1 MSEEQES
8 SVLFSLKEL
17 MSIEEDRIQ
26 AEEHA
31 SEEEIREQE
40 VARIQAE
47 QAARGAEEERIQAE
61 DERRRQEEQRQ
72 REEEARITAIGQAEM
87 AKAQAESENKARLD
101 AMTAQQA
108 HEQKLV
114 ALRQNKIKKRLQG
127 VAIALVVLV
136 IAGGGIGGY
145 MWAQNIQEQA
155 LALKTQ
161 QNQIDRQKATLAKEI
176 KAREAI
182 EKANAELKAALNA
195 GATEDELAALKAK
208 LKKAQDAGA
217 KAGGGGRIRRT
228 GGGGKVK
235 KPGGGGGC
243 APGDPLCGL

>member
-31 SEEEIREQE
+31 SEEEVRQQE

-47 QAARGAEEERIQAE
+47 QTARSAEEARVQAEEER
-61 DERRRQEEQRQ
+61 RRQDEQRQ
-72 REEEARITAIGQAEM
+72 REEEARIAAIGHAEM
-87 AKAQAESENKARLD
+87 AKAQAETENKARLD

-114 ALRQNKIKKRLQG
+114 ALRQDKIKKRLQRA
-127 VAIALVVLV
+127 AIALVVLV

-145 MWAQNIQEQA
+145 MWVQNMQEQA

-161 QNQIDRQKATLAKEI
+161 QDQIDRQKAKLAVERKL
-176 KAREAI
+176 REDI
-182 EKANAELKAALNA
+182 EKANAELKRLNA
-195 GATEDELAALKAK
+195 EGASAEEKKALEDK
-208 LKKAQDAGA
+208 LKKLEAA
-217 KAGGGGRIRRT
+217 KAGGARRT
-228 GGGGKVK
+228 GPRRGGGGKP
-235 KPGGGGGC
+235 KPGGGGC
-243 APGDPLCGL
+243 AAGDPLCGL

>member
-31 SEEEIREQE
+31 SDEEVRQQE

-47 QAARGAEEERIQAE
+47 QTARSAEEARVQAEEER
-61 DERRRQEEQRQ
+61 RRQDEQRQ
-72 REEEARITAIGQAEM
+72 REEEARIAAIGHAEM
-87 AKAQAESENKARLD
+87 AKAQAETENKARLD

-114 ALRQNKIKKRLQG
+114 ALRQDKIKKRLQRA
-127 VAIALVVLV
+127 AIALVVLV

-145 MWAQNIQEQA
+145 MWVQNMQEQA

-161 QNQIDRQKATLAKEI
+161 QDQIDRQKADMAKDAKE
-176 KAREAI
+176 REAQDKKI
-182 EKANAELKAALNA
+182 AALTEA
-195 GATEDELAALKAK
+195 LGAASSPEEIAK
-208 LKKAQDAGA
+208 LKAELVAAQKRTVG
-217 KAGGGGRIRRT
+217 GRVRPRGGGR
-228 GGGGKVK
+228 VK
-235 KPGGGGGC
+235 KPGGTKAC
-243 APGDPLCGL
+243 AAGDPLCGL

>member
-31 SEEEIREQE
+31 SEEEIRQQE

-47 QAARGAEEERIQAE
+47 QAARAAEEARVQAEEER
-61 DERRRQEEQRQ
+61 RRQDEQRQ
-72 REEEARITAIGQAEM
+72 REEEARIAAIGQAEM
-87 AKAQAESENKARLD
+87 AKAQAETENKARLE
-101 AMTAQQA
+101 AMAAQQA

-114 ALRQNKIKKRLQG
+114 ALRQDKIKKRLQRA
-127 VAIALVVLV
+127 AIALVVLV

-145 MWAQNIQEQA
+145 MWVQNMQQQA

-161 QNQIDRQKATLAKEI
+161 QDQIDRQKAKLAKEI

-182 EKANAELKAALNA
+182 EKANAELKAALAA

-217 KAGGGGRIRRT
+217 KAGTGRVRR

-235 KPGGGGGC
+235 KAGGGSGC
-243 APGDPLCGL
+243 AAGDPLCGL

>member
-31 SEEEIREQE
+31 SEEEVRQEE

-47 QAARGAEEERIQAE
+47 QTARSAEEARVQAEEER
-61 DERRRQEEQRQ
+61 RRQDEQRQ
-72 REEEARITAIGQAEM
+72 REEEARIAAIGHAEM
-87 AKAQAESENKARLD
+87 AKAQAETENKARLD

-114 ALRQNKIKKRLQG
+114 ALRQDKIKKRLQRA
-127 VAIALVVLV
+127 AIALAVLV

-145 MWAQNIQEQA
+145 MWVQNMQEQA

-161 QNQIDRQKATLAKEI
+161 QDQIDRQKAKLAKDAKE
-176 KAREAI
+176 REEQDKKIATLTAALAQASTPEEVAKI
-182 EKANAELKAALNA
+182 RAEL
-195 GATEDELAALKAK
+195 ATAQ
-208 LKKAQDAGA
+208 KKSV
-217 KAGGGGRIRRT
+217 GGRVRT
-228 GGGGKVK
+228 RGVKVK
-235 KPGGGGGC
+235 KPGGGRKAC